1 MTLDLCYKI
10 AGVPSNEEVK
20 EIFDILLK
28 KENNYNQSITIIDKL
43 IKSQGY
49 SLSIVLKELVS
60 FLLNNKMKTIDTK
73 NLAIYLSEMSDLENR
88 VTKSTFGDIYM
99 AGLVGIF
106 KKIE

>member
-1 MTLDLCYKI
+1 MY
-10 AGVPSNEEVK
+10 SNV
-20 EIFDILLK
+20 DILPCTV
-28 KENNYNQSITIIDKL
+28 I
-43 IKSQGY
+43 Y

-60 FLLNNKMKTIDTK
+60 YLLSSKTIK
-73 NLAIYLSEMSDLENR
+73 IKSERLAIYLSEMSDLENR